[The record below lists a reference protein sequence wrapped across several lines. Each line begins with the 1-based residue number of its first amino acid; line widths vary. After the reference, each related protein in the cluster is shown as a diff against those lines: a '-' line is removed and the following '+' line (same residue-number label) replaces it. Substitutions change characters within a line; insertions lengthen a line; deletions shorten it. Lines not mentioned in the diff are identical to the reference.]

1 MNNIKIIDTGSEKY
15 KTTYDNVM
23 KALQELGMEAQVEK
37 VEDIMKIMEY
47 NVLTTP
53 VLMID
58 EEMKVKG
65 RVADVNEIKELLK

>member
-1 MNNIKIIDTGSEKY
+1 
-15 KTTYDNVM
+15 
-23 KALQELGMEAQVEK
+23 MEAQVEK
-37 VEDIMKIMEY
+37 VEDIMKIMAY